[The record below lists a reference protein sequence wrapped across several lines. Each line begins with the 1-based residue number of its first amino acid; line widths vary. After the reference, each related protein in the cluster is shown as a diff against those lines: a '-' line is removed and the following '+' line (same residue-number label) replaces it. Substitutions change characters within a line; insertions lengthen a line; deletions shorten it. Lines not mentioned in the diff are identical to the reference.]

1 MKTICGQVNTPT
13 VDNTNKSCDKIVS
26 SDCLL
31 LNIASSTLDVQIG
44 DTLTKLITNL
54 TQKLSQQDIKIYELE
69 QEIEFLKNPPIEP
82 TP

>member
-13 VDNTNKSCDKIVS
+13 VDNTNKSCDIIVS

-44 DTLTKLITNL
+44 DTLNKLITNL

>member
-13 VDNTNKSCDKIVS
+13 VDNTNKSCDIIVS
-26 SDCLL
+26 SNCLL
-31 LNIASSTLDVQIG
+31 LNIASSTLNVQIG

-69 QEIEFLKNPPIEP
+69 QEIEFLKTPPIEP